1 MFSRPL
7 QTCRSKSK
15 GSNPQHRFRCSS
27 RVTRPSKM
35 AHRGIGKLLKS
46 YHLRPVK
53 SMKFT
58 FDPYSPNVR
67 SIRLVCMCVS
77 CFFCTTLWDPWPILL
92 ELDVIVKGVLG
103 MNEQLLAKLTK
114 QNRSTLGKRTHQ
126 TDTTNKQGNNNT
138 LALLTKIVFV
148 GCKKIDNKRRR
159 K

>member
-1 MFSRPL
+1 MKTEEERDVACFDTAKPVLVLQAMQPVILSRPQ
-7 QTCRSKSK
+7 QTCTSRSK
-15 GSNPQHRFRCSS
+15 GSNPQRRFCCSS

-67 SIRLVCMCVS
+67 SIRLVWMCVS

-92 ELDVIVKGVLG
+92 ELNVIAKG
-103 MNEQLLAKLTK
+103 
-114 QNRSTLGKRTHQ
+114 
-126 TDTTNKQGNNNT
+126 
-138 LALLTKIVFV
+138 I
-148 GCKKIDNKRRR
+148 
-159 K
+159 